1 MLVYISNEQE
11 YININYILKIGTS
24 YSYGSRYFYAK
35 LINGDRIYL
44 AEREFNQIKK
54 LLNGVE

>member
-11 YININYILKIGTS
+11 YININYILRIGSS
-24 YSYGSRYFYAK
+24 YSYGSRFFYAK
-35 LINGDRIYL
+35 LINGSNIYL
-44 AEREFNQIKK
+44 TEKEFNQIKE